1 MKPTPR
7 ITRWLLA
14 LLPLMLL
21 APAAY
26 AGNGVLDQI
35 QGAFQSASTGWM
47 TASLNL
53 ARPLFFGLAGLEFA
67 WAAIN
72 YTLRKNDLG
81 ELLTS
86 MTLKILGIAF
96 FAMLLT
102 EAPTWIPPII
112 NSFVQ
117 AGQTVGGGGAT
128 SISSAVG
135 PSEILDAGI
144 NTAAKV
150 ISVANGINGQQTSSG
165 ISIFH
170 PGDSIAALGQG
181 FLSAIFIG
189 MTGLMIILG
198 FLAIALQLLVTTIE
212 SFIVIGG
219 GALMLGFAGSRWT
232 LPFAEKYFGYAV
244 SVGIKLFTIYLVA
257 GFGGQL
263 ANIIIQHWAA
273 VAAAAP
279 PNNVVGPVDFL
290 TAGATALAYGAV
302 GYMVPGIAGS
312 MMNGSPSMS
321 LSNAGA
327 AAGGMA
333 AAPIAAGLAGGAAAM
348 KGVSAL
354 AGLAGGSGSG
364 GAKGGIGGS
373 AMLGGGPVGGV
384 SGTSRLE
391 SLATGAGKGLQ
402 AAGKGVSAAGSAAGT
417 GIKAASGAANVIP
430 VAGQAIAA
438 AGAAVGTGVEAA
450 GKVAGKGIEVAGKA
464 TEEAG
469 KAAGKGLETAGKAT
483 EGAGKAASKAGAA
496 VKGAGKASDRFAPDG
511 KAVNAGATTG
521 SADAVK
527 SGAELGKA
535 NAPMTQEAG
544 LSDAQTTVTAT
555 PGGNGFA
562 STPSSAGAGAD
573 APAAA
578 SAGDTSAAQRQFE
591 KDNAPPEKGRSLAD
605 KLNDGA
611 QSLQHEANRRKPGL
625 SHDGQSGGVSI
636 RMNHID

>member
-7 ITRWLLA
+7 FARWLL
-14 LLPLMLL
+14 LSLPLLL

-26 AGNGVLDQI
+26 AANGAGVLDQI

-112 NSFVQ
+112 NSFTQ

-128 SISSAVG
+128 SISGAIG
-135 PSEILDAGI
+135 PSEILSDGI

-150 ISVANGINGQQTSSG
+150 ISVANGINGQQTSSH
-165 ISIFH
+165 ISLSHI
-170 PGDSIAALGQG
+170 GDSIAALGQG
-181 FLSAIFIG
+181 FLSSIFIG

-198 FLAIALQLLVTTIE
+198 FLAIAMQLLITTIE

-263 ANIIIQHWAA
+263 ANVIIQHWAA

-290 TAGATALAYGAV
+290 TAGATSLAYGAV

-333 AAPIAAGLAGGAAAM
+333 GAPVAAGLAGAAAGM
-348 KGVSAL
+348 Q
-354 AGLAGGSGSG
+354 AGGMAASLFNRTQSA
-364 GAKGGIGGS
+364 AKGGIGGS
-373 AMLGGGPVGGV
+373 AILPGGPVGGV
-384 SGTSRLE
+384 SGTARLG
-391 SLATGAGKGLQ
+391 SLASGAGPGMQPAGKGI
-402 AAGKGVSAAGSAAGT
+402 SAAGT
-417 GIKAASGAANVIP
+417 AAGSGIKAPSSGNA
-430 VAGQAIAA
+430 
-438 AGAAVGTGVEAA
+438 
-450 GKVAGKGIEVAGKA
+450 
-464 TEEAG
+464 AG
-469 KAAGKGLETAGKAT
+469 KAA
-483 EGAGKAASKAGAA
+483 EGAGQAA
-496 VKGAGKASDRFAPDG
+496 KGSGDAPGQPARFAPDG
-511 KAVNAGATTG
+511 KAANTGATTG
-521 SADAVK
+521 AGDAAK
-527 SGAELGKA
+527 SGAEIGKA

-544 LSDAQTTVTAT
+544 LSAAQAPVSAT

-562 STPSSAGAGAD
+562 ASQPPVGANAGG
-573 APAAA
+573 PAAA
-578 SAGDTSAAQRQFE
+578 SGTDTSAAQRQFE
-591 KDNAPPEKGRSLAD
+591 KDNAPPEKGRSLED
-605 KLNDGA
+605 KLKDGA
-611 QSLQHEANRRKPGL
+611 QSLQHESNRRKPGL

>member
-1 MKPTPR
+1 MKINRPQ
-7 ITRWLLA
+7 RWLLPLLLLA
-14 LLPLMLL
+14 LA

-35 QGAFQSASTGWM
+35 QTAFQSASTGWM

-86 MTLKILGIAF
+86 ITLKILGIAF

-170 PGDSIAALGQG
+170 PCDSIAALGQG

-198 FLAIALQLLVTTIE
+198 FLAIAIQLLITTIE
-212 SFIVIGG
+212 SYIVIGG

-273 VAAAAP
+273 VQAGAP

-302 GYMVPGIAGS
+302 GYLVPGIAGS
-312 MMNGSPSMS
+312 MMNGSPAMS

-333 AAPIAAGLAGGAAAM
+333 VAPIAAGLAGGAAGMRGA
-348 KGVSAL
+348 SAL
-354 AGLAGGSGSG
+354 AGLLPDSRSG

-391 SLATGAGKGLQ
+391 SLASGAGKGLQ
-402 AAGKGVSAAGSAAGT
+402 TAGQGVSAAGSAAGT

-438 AGAAVGTGVEAA
+438 VGAAVGTGVEAA
-450 GKVAGKGIEVAGKA
+450 GKVAGKGLEATGKAVEGAGKVAGKA
-464 TEEAG
+464 A
-469 KAAGKGLETAGKAT
+469 
-483 EGAGKAASKAGAA
+483 EGAGKAVEG
-496 VKGAGKASDRFAPDG
+496 
-511 KAVNAGATTG
+511 
-521 SADAVK
+521 VK

-535 NAPMTQEAG
+535 DAPATQEAG
-544 LSDAQTTVTAT
+544 LSSARTTVGST

-562 STPSSAGAGAD
+562 STQSQIGASAD
-573 APAAA
+573 ASPAANA
-578 SAGDTSAAQRQFE
+578 ADASAAQRQFE
-591 KDNAPPEKGRSLAD
+591 KDNAPKPKGRSLAD
-605 KLNDGA
+605 TLKSGA
-611 QSLQHEANRRKPGL
+611 QSLQYEANRRKPGL

>member
-1 MKPTPR
+1 MKPISR
-7 ITRWLLA
+7 IARWLLA
-14 LLPLMLL
+14 LLPLLLL

-26 AGNGVLDQI
+26 AGTGVLDQI
-35 QGAFQSASTGWM
+35 QTAFQSASTGWM

-117 AGQTVGGGGAT
+117 AGQTVGGGGPT

-144 NTAAKV
+144 KAAGKV

-170 PGDSIAALGQG
+170 PGESIVALGQG

-198 FLAIALQLLVTTIE
+198 FLAIAIQLLITTIE
-212 SFIVIGG
+212 SYIVIGG

-244 SVGIKLFTIYLVA
+244 SVGIKLFAIYLVA

-263 ANIIIQHWAA
+263 ADIIIQHWADVQA
-273 VAAAAP
+273 GAA

-302 GYMVPGIAGS
+302 GYLVPGIAGS
-312 MMNGSPSMS
+312 MMNGSPAMS

-333 AAPIAAGLAGGAAAM
+333 AAPIAAGLAGGAAGLRGA
-348 KGVSAL
+348 SAL
-354 AGLAGGSGSG
+354 AGLLPGSSG

-373 AMLGGGPVGGV
+373 SMLSGGPVGGV

-391 SLATGAGKGLQ
+391 SLASGAGKGLQ
-402 AAGKGVSAAGSAAGT
+402 AAGQGVSAAGSAAGT

-450 GKVAGKGIEVAGKA
+450 GNF
-464 TEEAG
+464 
-469 KAAGKGLETAGKAT
+469 AGKGLE
-483 EGAGKAASKAGAA
+483 
-496 VKGAGKASDRFAPDG
+496 
-511 KAVNAGATTG
+511 
-521 SADAVK
+521 
-527 SGAELGKA
+527 
-535 NAPMTQEAG
+535 
-544 LSDAQTTVTAT
+544 
-555 PGGNGFA
+555 
-562 STPSSAGAGAD
+562 
-573 APAAA
+573 AAA
-578 SAGDTSAAQRQFE
+578 RQ
-591 KDNAPPEKGRSLAD
+591 PR
-605 KLNDGA
+605 
-611 QSLQHEANRRKPGL
+611 
-625 SHDGQSGGVSI
+625 QSGRLPRAQERLLRAS
-636 RMNHID
+636 RQTAKRPTRA

>member
-7 ITRWLLA
+7 FARWLL
-14 LLPLMLL
+14 LSLPLLLL

-112 NSFVQ
+112 NSFTQ

-128 SISSAVG
+128 SISGAIG
-135 PSEILDAGI
+135 PSEILSDGI

-150 ISVANGINGQQTSSG
+150 ISVANGINGQQTSSD
-165 ISIFH
+165 ISFFH

-198 FLAIALQLLVTTIE
+198 FLAIALQLLITTIE

-290 TAGATALAYGAV
+290 TAGATSLAYGAV

-327 AAGGMA
+327 AAGGVA

-348 KGVSAL
+348 RATGMA
-354 AGLAGGSGSG
+354 AGLFGRTQSAAS
-364 GAKGGIGGS
+364 GGIGGS
-373 AMLGGGPVGGV
+373 AMLPAGPVGGV

-391 SLATGAGKGLQ
+391 SLATGAGAGVGKGMQ
-402 AAGKGVSAAGSAAGT
+402 AEGQGVGAAASVAGSGVRATPGRAAEAGADMAGNAAGKAGEGT
-417 GIKAASGAANVIP
+417 GQAA
-430 VAGQAIAA
+430 
-438 AGAAVGTGVEAA
+438 
-450 GKVAGKGIEVAGKA
+450 
-464 TEEAG
+464 
-469 KAAGKGLETAGKAT
+469 
-483 EGAGKAASKAGAA
+483 
-496 VKGAGKASDRFAPDG
+496 RFTPDG
-511 KAVNAGATTG
+511 RSTNARATTG
-521 SADAVK
+521 TGDAVK
-527 SGAELGKA
+527 SGAELGKTA
-535 NAPMTQEAG
+535 ASMTREAG
-544 LSDAQTTVTAT
+544 LSAAQTPVGST

-562 STPSSAGAGAD
+562 SAQQSTTGTDTGGNAPPSGSAD
-573 APAAA
+573 A
-578 SAGDTSAAQRQFE
+578 SAAQRQFE
-591 KDNAPPEKGRSLAD
+591 KDNAPQDKGRSIANTL
-605 KLNDGA
+605 KDGA
-611 QSLQHEANRRKPGL
+611 QSLQHESNRRKPGL
-625 SHDGQSGGVSI
+625 THDGQSGGVSI

>member
-1 MKPTPR
+1 MKFNRPQ
-7 ITRWLLA
+7 RWLLPFLLLA
-14 LLPLMLL
+14 LA

-35 QGAFQSASTGWM
+35 QSAFQTASTGWM

-112 NSFVQ
+112 NSFTQ

-128 SISSAVG
+128 SISGAIG
-135 PSEILDAGI
+135 PSEILSDGI

-165 ISIFH
+165 ISFFH

-189 MTGLMIILG
+189 IAGLMIILG
-198 FLAIALQLLVTTIE
+198 FLAIALQLLITTIE
-212 SFIVIGG
+212 SYIVIGG

-290 TAGATALAYGAV
+290 TAGATSLAYGAV

-312 MMNGSPSMS
+312 MMNGSPAMS
-321 LSNAGA
+321 LANAGA

-333 AAPIAAGLAGGAAAM
+333 AAPVAAGLAAGAAGMQGLGTAANLFNRTQ
-348 KGVSAL
+348 SA
-354 AGLAGGSGSG
+354 
-364 GAKGGIGGS
+364 AKGGIGGS
-373 AMLGGGPVGGV
+373 AMPPGGPVGGV

-391 SLATGAGKGLQ
+391 SLASGAGSGMQ
-402 AAGKGVSAAGSAAGT
+402 AAGKGVSAAGTAAGS
-417 GIKAASGAANVIP
+417 GIKAASAAANVIP

-438 AGAAVGTGVEAA
+438 AGQAVGAGVEM
-450 GKVAGKGIEVAGKA
+450 
-464 TEEAG
+464 AG
-469 KAAGKGLETAGKAT
+469 KAAGKGLEAAGQATKGVGKA
-483 EGAGKAASKAGAA
+483 AGKAAETAGQA
-496 VKGAGKASDRFAPDG
+496 VKGAG
-511 KAVNAGATTG
+511 
-521 SADAVK
+521 DAVK

-535 NAPMTQEAG
+535 DAPMTREAG
-544 LSDAQTTVTAT
+544 LSPAQTTVNAT

-562 STPSSAGAGAD
+562 SAPAQPGATAD
-573 APAAA
+573 GPAAA
-578 SAGDTSAAQRQFE
+578 SGADSSAAQRQFE
-591 KDNAPPEKGRSLAD
+591 KDNTPPEKGRGLGD
-605 KLNDGA
+605 TLKDGA

>member
-1 MKPTPR
+1 MKINRPQ
-7 ITRWLLA
+7 RWLLPLLLLA
-14 LLPLMLL
+14 LA

-35 QGAFQSASTGWM
+35 QTAFQSASTGWM

-86 MTLKILGIAF
+86 ITLKILGIAF

-198 FLAIALQLLVTTIE
+198 FLAIAIQLLITTIE
-212 SFIVIGG
+212 SYIVIGG

-273 VAAAAP
+273 VQAGAP

-302 GYMVPGIAGS
+302 GYLVPGIAGS
-312 MMNGSPSMS
+312 MMNGSPAMS

-333 AAPIAAGLAGGAAAM
+333 VAPIAAGLAGGAAGMRGA
-348 KGVSAL
+348 SAL
-354 AGLAGGSGSG
+354 AGLLPDSRSG

-391 SLATGAGKGLQ
+391 SLASGAGKGLQ
-402 AAGKGVSAAGSAAGT
+402 TAGQGVSAAGSAAGT

-438 AGAAVGTGVEAA
+438 VGAAVGTGVEAA
-450 GKVAGKGIEVAGKA
+450 GKVAGKGLEATGKAVEGAGKVAGKA
-464 TEEAG
+464 A
-469 KAAGKGLETAGKAT
+469 
-483 EGAGKAASKAGAA
+483 EGAGKAVEG
-496 VKGAGKASDRFAPDG
+496 
-511 KAVNAGATTG
+511 
-521 SADAVK
+521 VK

-535 NAPMTQEAG
+535 DAPATQEAG
-544 LSDAQTTVTAT
+544 LSSARTTVGST

-562 STPSSAGAGAD
+562 STQSQIGASAD
-573 APAAA
+573 ASPAANA
-578 SAGDTSAAQRQFE
+578 ADASAAQRQFE
-591 KDNAPPEKGRSLAD
+591 KDNAPKPKGRSLAD
-605 KLNDGA
+605 TLKSGA
-611 QSLQHEANRRKPGL
+611 QSLQYEANRRKPGL

>member
-1 MKPTPR
+1 MKFNRPQ
-7 ITRWLLA
+7 RWLLP
-14 LLPLMLL
+14 LLLL
-21 APAAY
+21 SLATPSAY

-35 QGAFQSASTGWM
+35 QGTFQQASTGWM
-47 TASLNL
+47 SASLNL

-112 NSFVQ
+112 NSFIQ

-128 SISSAVG
+128 SVSGSVG
-135 PSEILDAGI
+135 PSEILTQGI
-144 NTAAKV
+144 DTAAKV
-150 ISVANGINGQQTSSG
+150 VSVADGINNQQTANGVSFFS
-165 ISIFH
+165 
-170 PGDSIAALGQG
+170 PGKSLAAIGTNL
-181 FLSAIFIG
+181 LSAIFIG
-189 MTGLMIILG
+189 MTGLMVILG
-198 FLAIALQLLVTTIE
+198 YLAIAIQLLITTIE
-212 SFIVIGG
+212 SYIVIGG

-263 ANIIIQHWAA
+263 ANIIIQHWAS
-273 VAAAAP
+273 VAAMAP
-279 PNNVVGPVDFL
+279 PNNTVGPLDFL

-327 AAGGMA
+327 AAGGLA
-333 AAPIAAGLAGGAAAM
+333 AAPIAAGLAAGAAGMQAGGM
-348 KGVSAL
+348 A
-354 AGLAGGSGSG
+354 AGLFNRTQSA
-364 GAKGGIGGS
+364 AKGGIGGS
-373 AMLGGGPVGGV
+373 AMLPSGPVGGV

-391 SLATGAGKGLQ
+391 SLASGAGKGMD
-402 AAGKGVSAAGSAAGT
+402 AAGKGVSAAGTVAGS

-430 VAGQAIAA
+430 IAGQAIAA
-438 AGAAVGTGVEAA
+438 AGAAVGTGVEM
-450 GKVAGKGIEVAGKA
+450 
-464 TEEAG
+464 AG
-469 KAAGKGLETAGKAT
+469 KAAGKGLEAAGKAT
-483 EGAGKAASKAGAA
+483 EATGKAAGKAADAAGSA
-496 VKGAGKASDRFAPDG
+496 VKGAG
-511 KAVNAGATTG
+511 
-521 SADAVK
+521 DAVK
-527 SGAELGKA
+527 AGAELGKA
-535 NAPMTQEAG
+535 NAPA
-544 LSDAQTTVTAT
+544 A

-562 STPSSAGAGAD
+562 SSSPSAGADG
-573 APAAA
+573 PAAA
-578 SAGDTSAAQRQFE
+578 SGADSSAAQRQFE
-591 KDNAPPEKGRSLAD
+591 KDNAPPEKGRSLGD
-605 KLNDGA
+605 KLKDGA
-611 QSLQHEANRRKPGL
+611 QSLQHESDKRKPGL

-636 RMNHID
+636 RMNHVD

>member
-1 MKPTPR
+1 MKPISR
-7 ITRWLLA
+7 IARWLLA
-14 LLPLMLL
+14 LLPLLL

-35 QGAFQSASTGWM
+35 QTAFQSASTGWM

-198 FLAIALQLLVTTIE
+198 FLAIAIQLLITTIE
-212 SFIVIGG
+212 SYIVIGG

-273 VAAAAP
+273 VQAGAP

-302 GYMVPGIAGS
+302 GYLVPGIAGS
-312 MMNGSPSMS
+312 MMNGSPAMS

-333 AAPIAAGLAGGAAAM
+333 VAPIAAGLAGGAAGMRGA
-348 KGVSAL
+348 SAL
-354 AGLAGGSGSG
+354 AGLLGGSGSG

-391 SLATGAGKGLQ
+391 SLASGAGKGLQ
-402 AAGKGVSAAGSAAGT
+402 AAGQGVSAAGSAAGT

-450 GKVAGKGIEVAGKA
+450 SKGAGKGLEAAGKV

-469 KAAGKGLETAGKAT
+469 KAAGKAR
-483 EGAGKAASKAGAA
+483 SA
-496 VKGAGKASDRFAPDG
+496 VKGAGETAARFAPDG
-511 KAVNAGATTG
+511 KAANSGATTG
-521 SADAVK
+521 TGDAVK

-535 NAPMTQEAG
+535 NAPVTQEAG
-544 LSDAQTTVTAT
+544 LSAAPTTVTAT

-562 STPSSAGAGAD
+562 ASPTPVGANAD
-573 APAAA
+573 GPQAA
-578 SAGDTSAAQRQFE
+578 SGTDTSAAQRQFE
-591 KDNAPPEKGRSLAD
+591 KDNAPPNKGRSLAD